1 MRNESAVRRRARAFA
16 IFSENVM
23 KVTYDR
29 KMDILR
35 IILSDSVIEESDEEA
50 PGVIVDYD
58 DKGGIAGL
66 EILDASTS
74 VDEPQMIEYSIIE

>member
-1 MRNESAVRRRARAFA
+1 
-16 IFSENVM
+16 M

-35 IILSDSVIEESDEEA
+35 ITLSDSDIAESDEEA

-58 DKGGIAGL
+58 DKGRVAGL

-74 VDEPQMIEYSIIE
+74 VSEPRMIEYSITE